1 MAKLGEVCL
10 INPKSCTLRDDTEV
24 SFIPMT
30 KVGEHG
36 EFDASEIKNYSEVKK
51 GFTNFQN
58 GDILF
63 AKITPCMENGK
74 GAIAHNMKNGIG
86 FGSTEFHVLRPDTDK
101 ITSEWLYYLTTW
113 KTFRKEAERNMTG
126 SAGQKRV
133 PKTFLENYVV
143 NLPDI
148 DTQKS
153 ENKILR
159 KVDDLIFLRKQQ
171 LAKLDELAKA
181 RFVEMFGTF
190 PANPFRWSIG
200 KIQDVVSDVRYGSSR
215 PAVEGGKYPYLRMN
229 NITYSGELDLRD
241 TKRIDIPD
249 SELDKCTVRRGD
261 VLFNRTNSKELVG
274 KTCVYNRDE
283 LMVLAGFVIRVRIN
297 ERIRPEVLSAFL
309 NMDFSKRMLIGMCKT
324 AIGQANINAKELQN
338 IDLYI
343 PPIELQDQ
351 FVTLKNKIDQQKQ
364 TVQQSLEKL
373 ELLKQA
379 PLQESFGYLPQSPDG
394 DSPLTEGAL
403 TWPQGKSLPL

>member
-113 KTFRKEAERNMTG
+113 KTFRKEAEKNMTG

-171 LAKLDELAKA
+171 LVKLDELVKA
-181 RFVEMFGTF
+181 RFVEMFG
-190 PANPFRWSIG
+190 
-200 KIQDVVSDVRYGSSR
+200 DVLLNSMQWPEKTLENMADIVSGITKGRKTAEADLQEVPYM
-215 PAVEGGKYPYLRMN
+215 AVSNVKDGYIDWTTVKTILATRQEIEQYRLMPDDILMTEGGDPDKVGRGAIIKVPLKNSIHQNHIFRVRLDEQEILPSFFAEYLRHQKAKRYFLGCAKQTTGIASINMRQ
-229 NITYSGELDLRD
+229 LRALP
-241 TKRIDIPD
+241 T
-249 SELDKCTVRRGD
+249 
-261 VLFNRTNSKELVG
+261 LVPPLSLQ
-274 KTCVYNRDE
+274 KQF
-283 LMVLAGFVIRVRIN
+283 AAFVERV
-297 ERIRPEVLSAFL
+297 
-309 NMDFSKRMLIGMCKT
+309 
-324 AIGQANINAKELQN
+324 
-338 IDLYI
+338 
-343 PPIELQDQ
+343 
-351 FVTLKNKIDQQKQ
+351 DQQKQ
-364 TVQQSLEKL
+364 TVQQGLEKL
-373 ELLKQA
+373 ELMKKALM
-379 PLQESFGYLPQSPDG
+379 QEYFG
-394 DSPLTEGAL
+394 
-403 TWPQGKSLPL
+403 

>member
-148 DTQKS
+148 DTQKR

-373 ELLKQA
+373 ELLKKA
-379 PLQESFGYLPQSPDG
+379 LMQEYFG
-394 DSPLTEGAL
+394 
-403 TWPQGKSLPL
+403 

>member
-171 LAKLDELAKA
+171 LAKLDELVKA
-181 RFVEMFGTF
+181 RFVEMFGD
-190 PANPFRWSIG
+190 PSNNPMGWKKQNFEDIAFLITDGEHMTPQRTNKGIYLLSARNILNHT
-200 KIQDVVSDVRYGSSR
+200 IQLDDVDYIDEEEYG
-215 PAVEGGKYPYLRMN
+215 
-229 NITYSGELDLRD
+229 
-241 TKRIDIPD
+241 RIA
-249 SELDKCTVRRGD
+249 RRIVPQQGD
-261 VLFNRTNSKELVG
+261 VLVSCSGSIGRCCVVPSELKFQMVRSVALIRFNNTINPIFAEWLIA
-274 KTCVYNRDE
+274 TDE
-283 LMVLAGFVIRVRIN
+283 LQKQIYT
-297 ERIRPEVLSAFL
+297 SATQ
-309 NMDFSKRMLIGMCKT
+309 SS
-324 AIGQANINAKELQN
+324 QANLFQGKIRKLCGYVPPLSLQN
-338 IDLYI
+338 
-343 PPIELQDQ
+343 Q
-351 FVTLKNKIDQQKQ
+351 FAAFVERVDKQKQ

-373 ELLKQA
+373 ELMKKALM
-379 PLQESFGYLPQSPDG
+379 QEYFG
-394 DSPLTEGAL
+394 
-403 TWPQGKSLPL
+403 

>member
-74 GAIAHNMKNGIG
+74 GAITHNMKNGIG

-113 KTFRKEAERNMTG
+113 KAFRKEAERNMTG

-148 DTQKS
+148 ATQKS

-171 LAKLDELAKA
+171 LAKLDELVKA
-181 RFVEMFGTF
+181 RFVEMFGD
-190 PANPFRWSIG
+190 PSNNPMGWKKQNFEDIALLITDGEHMTPHRTNKGIYLLSARNILNHT
-200 KIQDVVSDVRYGSSR
+200 IQLDDVDYIDEEEYG
-215 PAVEGGKYPYLRMN
+215 
-229 NITYSGELDLRD
+229 
-241 TKRIDIPD
+241 RIA
-249 SELDKCTVRRGD
+249 RRIVPQQGD
-261 VLFNRTNSKELVG
+261 VLVSCSGSIGRCCVVPSELKFQMVRSVALIRFNNTINPIFAEWLIA
-274 KTCVYNRDE
+274 TDE
-283 LMVLAGFVIRVRIN
+283 LQKQIYT
-297 ERIRPEVLSAFL
+297 SATQ
-309 NMDFSKRMLIGMCKT
+309 SS
-324 AIGQANINAKELQN
+324 QANLFQGKIRKLCGYVPPLSLQN
-338 IDLYI
+338 
-343 PPIELQDQ
+343 Q
-351 FVTLKNKIDQQKQ
+351 FAAFVERVDKQKQ

-373 ELLKQA
+373 ELMKKALM
-379 PLQESFGYLPQSPDG
+379 QEYFG
-394 DSPLTEGAL
+394 
-403 TWPQGKSLPL
+403 

>member
-10 INPKSCTLRDDTEV
+10 LNPKSCTLRDDTEV

-171 LAKLDELAKA
+171 LAKLDELVKA
-181 RFVEMFGTF
+181 RFVEMFLLHDYPTKTLDEL
-190 PANPFRWSIG
+190 SIG
-200 KIQDVVSDVRYGSSR
+200 KGEYGAQSASTEYNPSR
-215 PAVEGGKYPYLRMN
+215 PRYVRITDVNDDGTLNDNCVSSENISDDAQYKLSYGDFMFARMGA
-229 NITYSGELDLRD
+229 T
-241 TKRIDIPD
+241 
-249 SELDKCTVRRGD
+249 
-261 VLFNRTNSKELVG
+261 VG
-274 KTCVYNRDE
+274 KTY
-283 LMVLAGFVIRVRIN
+283 
-297 ERIRPEVLSAFL
+297 AFL
-309 NMDFSKRMLIGMCKT
+309 SGNQIFAGYLIRYKLNLSLVNPRYLFWYTKLDEYQTWVKLNQSG
-324 AIGQANINAKELQN
+324 AAQPGINAKKYGSLK
-338 IDLYI
+338 IPV
-343 PPIELQDQ
+343 PPIELQNQ
-351 FVTLKNKIDQQKQ
+351 FATFVARIDQQRQ
-364 TVQQSLEKL
+364 TVQKSLEKL
-373 ELLKQA
+373 ELMKKALM
-379 PLQESFGYLPQSPDG
+379 QEYFG
-394 DSPLTEGAL
+394 
-403 TWPQGKSLPL
+403 